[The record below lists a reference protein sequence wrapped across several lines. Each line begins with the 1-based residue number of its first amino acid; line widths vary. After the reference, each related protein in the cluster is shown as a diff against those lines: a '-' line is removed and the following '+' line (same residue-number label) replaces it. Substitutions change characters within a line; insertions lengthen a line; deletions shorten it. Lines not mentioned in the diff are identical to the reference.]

1 MVSLLSAASCYAE
14 RTDVEMIT
22 QIVYHVNSVVEEGAH
37 GKYSVKSE
45 ECGGVD
51 PQDNTQEPHEEK
63 RNERGLYQVT
73 SRARHLVYHEAAHN
87 IGECEAVCNSPDSG
101 MGEEC
106 FTTEHGERAKQE
118 V

>member
-1 MVSLLSAASCYAE
+1 MSYHSRHSN
-14 RTDVEMIT
+14 TH
-22 QIVYHVNSVVEEGAH
+22 HVNSVVEEGAH

-73 SRARHLVYHEAAHN
+73 SRARHLVYHEAALRRESV
-87 IGECEAVCNSPDSG
+87 IK
-101 MGEEC
+101 EEGA
-106 FTTEHGERAKQE
+106 TSKQ
-118 V
+118 